1 MSKIR
6 KFFKWWGSQNF
17 IFFVLITVALSSL
30 ILIPIG
36 IISETLFP
44 GWFSKIEEVTEGKIL
59 GYSGFLSA
67 LFSMCVI
74 VPIIETL
81 LFQLAPISLLELV
94 TESKYVQV
102 SVSSVLFGASHGFNF
117 VYVIATLMIGAILA
131 TGFIIGKNNKSRSFA
146 FWAIVLSHSISN
158 LIALITSGN
167 PLYSH

>member
-44 GWFSKIEEVTEGKIL
+44 EWFSKIEEVTEGKIL

-67 LFSMCVI
+67 LFSMCII
-74 VPIIETL
+74 V
-81 LFQLAPISLLELV
+81 LFQI
-94 TESKYVQV
+94 
-102 SVSSVLFGASHGFNF
+102 
-117 VYVIATLMIGAILA
+117 
-131 TGFIIGKNNKSRSFA
+131 
-146 FWAIVLSHSISN
+146 
-158 LIALITSGN
+158 
-167 PLYSH
+167 